1 MQTVLVSGKN
11 GQLGSELLSMYMSY
25 PQYKFIFL
33 GKEELDLSSQT
44 SIRSAFEQY
53 RPHYFINCGAYTLVD
68 KAETERD
75 IAEKINGE
83 NVGYIAQ
90 LCRQYNTTL
99 LHISTDYVFDGN
111 NKHPYKT
118 NNETNPVNFY
128 GQTKLLG
135 EELALKENDKTVII
149 RTAWVYSSFGKNFVK
164 TMLRLMNER
173 DEISVVN
180 DQLGAPTYARNLA
193 AAICD
198 IVVSDRKK
206 YGVYHFTDSGVISWF
221 DFAVEIKNLADLDC
235 KINAIPTSEFP
246 TPAKRPHYSV
256 LDKSKI
262 EQDYNVVPKDWK
274 ESLKE
279 CMQYL
284 RPIA

>member
-11 GQLGSELLSMYMSY
+11 GQLGSELLSISMSY
-25 PQYKFIFL
+25 PQFRFIFL
-33 GKEELDLSSQT
+33 GKDALDLSSQT
-44 SIRSAFEQY
+44 SIRYAFEQY
-53 RPHYFINCGAYTLVD
+53 RPDYFINCGAYTLVD
-68 KAETERD
+68 KAEAERD
-75 IAEKINGE
+75 IAENINGV

-99 LHISTDYVFDGN
+99 IHISTDYVFDGSS
-111 NKHPYKT
+111 KHPYKT
-118 NNETNPVNFY
+118 DDETNPVNFY

-164 TMLRLMNER
+164 TMLRLMNEK

-180 DQLGAPTYARNLA
+180 DQLGTPTYARDLA
-193 AAICD
+193 TVIGD
-198 IVVSDRKK
+198 MISNDNKK
-206 YGVYHFTDSGVISWF
+206 YGVYHFTGSGVISWF
-221 DFAVEIKNLADLDC
+221 DFAVEIKNLAGLNC
-235 KINAIPTSEFP
+235 KVNAILTAQFP

-262 EQDYNVVPKDWK
+262 VQDYGIVLKDWK

-279 CMQYL
+279 CLQYL
-284 RPIA
+284 MPLA